1 MCLTIRGTRT
11 HSIPPAAATGE
22 KWTNNE
28 AWKEQNREDRLSET
42 VSVCGNFVKDADEK
56 GVATR
61 WREKI
66 YANASDDDD
75 DEQHGT

>member
-1 MCLTIRGTRT
+1 MNEQRGL
-11 HSIPPAAATGE
+11 
-22 KWTNNE
+22 
-28 AWKEQNREDRLSET
+28 EQNREDRLSET

-75 DEQHGT
+75 EQHGT